1 MEHLEEIWLNY
12 RNKIIMVVVLLVGVI
27 MVGGKVYHSQTNAN
41 NDPFMTADKKIP
53 TTQKQSQ
60 VRGGKA
66 VCVDIKGA
74 AFHPGVYRLPGGSRI
89 NEALAAAGHETPD
102 ADMNQ
107 VNLAKQ
113 LVDAQVIYIPKKG
126 EQVPASLSGGGL
138 STSATNEN
146 APNGCQ
152 EIVNLNTATK
162 EQLCKITGIGDKK
175 ADLILKYR
183 QEHGSF
189 NSVDDL
195 KNINGFGEKTV
206 AKLKPMLA
214 V

>member
-1 MEHLEEIWLNY
+1 MERLEEIWLNY
-12 RNKIIMVVVLLVGVI
+12 RKQIIIAVVILVGIVI
-27 MVGGKVYHSQTNAN
+27 VGGKFYQPQPNKID
-41 NDPFMTADKKIP
+41 DPFTTTNKKSSS
-53 TTQKQSQ
+53 TQKESP
-60 VRGGKA
+60 VRGRKA

-74 AFHPGVYRLPGGSRI
+74 VTHPGVYRLPGGSRV
-89 NEALAAAGHETPD
+89 NEALAAAGRETSD

-113 LVDAQVIYIPKKG
+113 LVDAQVIYIPRKG
-126 EQVPASLSGGGL
+126 EQVPPTLAGGMATAAPVNNGGNSAS
-138 STSATNEN
+138 
-146 APNGCQ
+146 Q
-152 EIVNLNTATK
+152 EITNLNTATK

-175 ADLILKYR
+175 ADLILQYR
-183 QEHGSF
+183 QEHGNF

>member
-12 RNKIIMVVVLLVGVI
+12 RNKIIMIGVLLVGAIV
-27 MVGGKVYHSQTNAN
+27 VGGKVYHPQTSVN
-41 NDPFMTADKKIP
+41 NDPFATTDKKIP

-60 VRGGKA
+60 VKGGKA

-74 AFHPGVYRLPGGSRI
+74 VLHPGVYRLPGGSRI

-126 EQVPASLSGGGL
+126 E
-138 STSATNEN
+138 
-146 APNGCQ
+146 
-152 EIVNLNTATK
+152 
-162 EQLCKITGIGDKK
+162 
-175 ADLILKYR
+175 
-183 QEHGSF
+183 
-189 NSVDDL
+189 
-195 KNINGFGEKTV
+195 
-206 AKLKPMLA
+206 
-214 V
+214 

>member
-12 RNKIIMVVVLLVGVI
+12 RNKIIMIGVLLVGAIV
-27 MVGGKVYHSQTNAN
+27 VGGKVYHPQTSVN
-41 NDPFMTADKKIP
+41 NDPFATTDKKIP

-60 VRGGKA
+60 VKGGKA

-74 AFHPGVYRLPGGSRI
+74 VLHPGVYRLPGGSRI
-89 NEALAAAGHETPD
+89 NEALATAGHETPD

-113 LVDAQVIYIPKKG
+113 LVDAQVIYIQKKG
-126 EQVPASLSGGGL
+126 EQIPASLSGGGL

-146 APNGCQ
+146 PPNGSQ
-152 EIVNLNTATK
+152 EIINLNTATK
-162 EQLCKITGIGDKK
+162 EQLCRITGIGDKK

-206 AKLKPMLA
+206 TKLKPMLA

>member
-12 RNKIIMVVVLLVGVI
+12 RNKIIMIGVLLVGAIV
-27 MVGGKVYHSQTNAN
+27 VGGKVYHPQTSVN
-41 NDPFMTADKKIP
+41 NDPFATTDKKIP

-60 VRGGKA
+60 VKGGKA

-74 AFHPGVYRLPGGSRI
+74 VLHPGVYRLPGGSRI

-113 LVDAQVIYIPKKG
+113 LVDAQVIYIQKKG
-126 EQVPASLSGGGL
+126 EQIPASLSGGGL

-146 APNGCQ
+146 PPNGSQ
-152 EIVNLNTATK
+152 EIINLNTATK
-162 EQLCKITGIGDKK
+162 EQLCRITGIGDKK

-206 AKLKPMLA
+206 TKLKPMLA

>member
-12 RNKIIMVVVLLVGVI
+12 RNKIIMVGVLLVGVI
-27 MVGGKVYHSQTNAN
+27 IVGGKVYHLQTSVN
-41 NDPFMTADKKIP
+41 NDPFVTTDKKIP

-60 VRGGKA
+60 VKGGKA

-74 AFHPGVYRLPGGSRI
+74 VLHPGVYRLSGGSRI

-126 EQVPASLSGGGL
+126 EQIPASLSGGGL

-146 APNGCQ
+146 TPN
-152 EIVNLNTATK
+152 VVRKL
-162 EQLCKITGIGDKK
+162 
-175 ADLILKYR
+175 LILIPL
-183 QEHGSF
+183 
-189 NSVDDL
+189 L
-195 KNINGFGEKTV
+195 KSNYVRLRESGIK
-206 AKLKPMLA
+206 KRI
-214 V
+214 